1 MSDTKLRKAIETVL
15 RSADGMTIES
25 EGNVYIR
32 SLEGEN
38 YVAGIE
44 YYGQQ
49 DDEEIEYGSDIT
61 SAINYF
67 FAKRNEENHG

>member
-1 MSDTKLRKAIETVL
+1 MSDSKLREAIETVL
-15 RSADGMTIES
+15 RSAEGMTIES

-44 YYGQQ
+44 YYGEQ
-49 DDEEIEYGSDIT
+49 DDEENEYGDDIK

-67 FAKRNEENHG
+67 FEKRDQENHG